1 MVKILQ
7 THITTIKNVLNEK
20 FTPQTKNTYKFCRV
34 SLKQRRIIY
43 KKRVCTKADTFPKMD
58 YY

>member
-20 FTPQTKNTYKFCRV
+20 FTPQTKTHTNFV
-34 SLKQRRIIY
+34 E
-43 KKRVCTKADTFPKMD
+43 FP
-58 YY
+58 